1 LKTEETIS
9 ISIAPDRNSNF
20 NSFIGQFAQ
29 SIEASGA
36 QVHDFRWRLMR
47 LARSDAVILH
57 WPDEFFQV
65 RGFVGFCKTLIKLL
79 IMRLFSLL
87 FNTRFLWVAH
97 NAKPHEAQA
106 PSRLL
111 TQLFCRSLSG
121 IIYLS
126 SYSREVVT
134 RLYPSTVA
142 VPALMT
148 VHGHYLNSMRT
159 TPSPPRKVESE
170 VRLAY
175 FGQIR
180 PYKNVLELVRV
191 AGSFHECGLSLT
203 VMGMRQD
210 KALSAEIES
219 AAKHKSH
226 INLDLRSG
234 LIPDTELE
242 AAIDWSDAVVLPYRD
257 ILNSG
262 SAIFALSRSRP
273 VLAPRLGSLIELQ
286 AQVGFEWIYL
296 YDGNLTVNVLEDF
309 LAWIRNRP
317 SGGAPDLAA
326 YAWPPIGNQIC
337 RFVRDLR

>member
-1 LKTEETIS
+1 
-9 ISIAPDRNSNF
+9 
-20 NSFIGQFAQ
+20 
-29 SIEASGA
+29 
-36 QVHDFRWRLMR
+36 
-47 LARSDAVILH
+47 
-57 WPDEFFQV
+57 
-65 RGFVGFCKTLIKLL
+65 
-79 IMRLFSLL
+79 
-87 FNTRFLWVAH
+87 
-97 NAKPHEAQA
+97 
-106 PSRLL
+106 
-111 TQLFCRSLSG
+111 
-121 IIYLS
+121 
-126 SYSREVVT
+126 
-134 RLYPSTVA
+134 
-142 VPALMT
+142 
-148 VHGHYLNSMRT
+148 
-159 TPSPPRKVESE
+159 
-170 VRLAY
+170 
-175 FGQIR
+175 
-180 PYKNVLELVRV
+180 
-191 AGSFHECGLSLT
+191 
-203 VMGMRQD
+203 MGMRQD